1 MTLLFFCSLI
11 CNFLGGVTDGNK
23 TVSDMISYCPATNTW
38 TSCKPLPEPERGVAA
53 VALSS
58 QIYVIGDNCR
68 VFRYDT

>member
-1 MTLLFFCSLI
+1 M
-11 CNFLGGVTDGNK
+11 TDGSK
-23 TVSDMISYCPATNTW
+23 TVADMNSYCPATNTW

-58 QIYVIGDNCR
+58 QIYVIGDNQR